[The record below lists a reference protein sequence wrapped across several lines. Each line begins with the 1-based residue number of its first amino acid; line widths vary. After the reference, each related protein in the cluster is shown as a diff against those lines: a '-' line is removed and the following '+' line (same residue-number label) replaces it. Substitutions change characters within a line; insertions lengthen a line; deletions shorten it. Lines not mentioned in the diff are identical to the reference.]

1 MPAYNVVDELGLLR
15 EEINH
20 VYMAVSRLDTSVQTL
35 QASTAEV
42 VLAFGAF
49 KQFAAVCGKI
59 MRATILVSKFFGAL
73 GAIGLVF
80 WGATKAYARISGKI

>member
-1 MPAYNVVDELGLLR
+1 MKAYDVVDELGLLR
-15 EEINH
+15 GEINH
-20 VYMAVSRLDTSVQTL
+20 VYEAVSRLDVSVQAL

-73 GAIGLVF
+73 GAIGLVL
-80 WGATKAYARISGKI
+80 WGATKAYARLNGML